1 MAEKRT
7 IDLKR
12 FQERLHKMAV
22 TADDFQK
29 VWEQFDEDSNGYI
42 EGKEIETFLR
52 TLLKGDGGGQDETIS
67 DGLLADLTK
76 EIMEKYDANLDNKI
90 EMSELAEMLQ
100 PEENFLLLFRST
112 AGLNSSIEFME
123 TWRKYDTDKS
133 GYIESQELSK
143 FLEDALKKCGKE
155 ITPDKL
161 QEYTQTMLS
170 LYDSNNDGKLELKE
184 MAKLLP
190 VKENFLKRFEGPL
203 MPSKDG
209 HKTLSKADF
218 ERVFNHYD
226 RDGNGM
232 IEGDELKGFLKDL
245 MEHEDDAKSKKYSD
259 EDLEEM
265 CQILMKH
272 LDLDGDGTLDLV
284 ELKMLFCP
292 LG

>member
-190 VKENFLKRFEGPL
+190 VKENFLKRFETKCAK
-203 MPSKDG
+203 SG

-245 MEHEDDAKSKKYSD
+245 MEHEDDD
-259 EDLEEM
+259 IDMQGLEENTKALLDI
-265 CQILMKH
+265 CDVNRDGKIQKEELM
-272 LDLDGDGTLDLV
+272 LV
-284 ELKMLFCP
+284 LCS
-292 LG
+292 